1 MAKYPPRSVVVTYDE
16 DSQQLILQ
24 LADPMKLAPLLAGT
38 LKAPILLDEFD
49 FKLNDEFARRFGGGV
64 LNLIAL
70 GQPDINQYMT
80 VTQHPIDQPSE
91 ERNPN

>member
-1 MAKYPPRSVVVTYDE
+1 MANYPPRSVVVTYDE

-24 LADPMKLAPLLAGT
+24 LVDPAKLAPLLART

-49 FKLNDEFARRFGGGV
+49 FRLDDEFVRRFGGGV

-70 GQPDINQYMT
+70 GQPEIKQYMSFT
-80 VTQHPIDQPSE
+80 PHPIDSPPE
-91 ERNPN
+91 E

>member
-1 MAKYPPRSVVVTYDE
+1 MANYPPRSVVVTYDE

-24 LADPMKLAPLLAGT
+24 LVDPAKLASLLAQT

-49 FKLNDEFARRFGGGV
+49 FRLDDEFVRRFGGGV

-70 GQPDINQYMT
+70 GQPDIKQYMT
-80 VTQHPIDQPSE
+80 FTPHPIDRPSGQ
-91 ERNPN
+91 